1 MRDFDRAAVGICD
14 RKTVVLDGHEHTAG
28 LQVADRMV
36 GAAVS
41 ERELERLETEGEPQD
56 LVTEAD
62 TEHRSLPEQ
71 FADRLD
77 RPLEYRRVAGTVAD
91 EDGSRNGLEDR
102 VCAPIAG
109 NDHDLEPA
117 GGESHGNRALRAEI
131 EHGYARARTE
141 SIRLLGPNGA
151 AERTAVDRR
160 LGQCAR
166 VQLIL
171 RRLAER
177 AAKHAAVANRPDEFP
192 RVDVLER
199 DHSLGF
205 EPLRPGGPCLAHHDR
220 LRAHAA

>member
-1 MRDFDRAAVGICD
+1 MIRR
-14 RKTVVLDGHEHTAG
+14 
-28 LQVADRMV
+28 
-36 GAAVS
+36 
-41 ERELERLETEGEPQD
+41 PP
-56 LVTEAD
+56 
-62 TEHRSLPEQ
+62 RSTLFPYTTL
-71 FADRLD
+71 FRS
-77 RPLEYRRVAGTVAD
+77 
-91 EDGSRNGLEDR
+91 EDGSRTGLEDR
-102 VCAPIAG
+102 VRAAIAG

-117 GGESHGNRALRAEI
+117 GGESHGDRTLRAEV

-141 SIRLLGPNGA
+141 SIRLLSPNGT

-160 LGQCAR
+160 LCQRAC
-166 VQLIL
+166 VQLLL

-205 EPLRPGGPCLAHHDR
+205 EPLRPGGPALGHHDR